1 MFACNVT
8 FMSMSNDVLRGYLR
22 TITTWGLS
30 LYVLLWV
37 LGRNHN
43 FLFLLLLS
51 WLFAIAMEPAI
62 RWVSR
67 RGFSRSRSVGVVMI
81 TLIILAAA
89 FFALFGG
96 ILLTQASSLVNDI
109 PSLITDVVNWLN
121 TTFTLTIDPQEIITA
136 LDVSPSQIAG
146 IASDLAGGVFGVISM
161 LLGGIFQLL
170 TLLLF
175 AFYFAAEAPQVR
187 RVLGSWLQPS
197 QQAVFAKTWD
207 IAVAKTAGF
216 VVSKIELAVASAA
229 VHSIAFAVIGVPYWL
244 AMGLITGII
253 SQFIPTVGTYLGV
266 LIPVLFAFF
275 VSPIDAL
282 WVIIVAS
289 VYQQVE
295 NYLISPRISRATM
308 DIHPAIAFGSVIVFA
323 NLFGA
328 LGALISIPLAAAI
341 VAVMDTYGKR
351 YDLIPELHEDKD

>member
-1 MFACNVT
+1 MFACNVA

-30 LYVLLWV
+30 VFVLLWV
-37 LGRNHN
+37 LHRNQN
-43 FLFLLLLS
+43 FLFMLLLA
-51 WLFAIAMEPAI
+51 WLFAIAMDPAV
-62 RWVSR
+62 RWVGR
-67 RGFSRSRSVGVVMI
+67 RGFSRSRSVAIVMVGLI
-81 TLIILAAA
+81 TLATA

-96 ILLTQASSLVNDI
+96 ILLTQAASLINDL

-121 TTFTLTIDPQEIITA
+121 STFTLTLDAQKIITA

-146 IASDLAGGVFGVISM
+146 IASNLAGGVFGVISM
-161 LLGGIFQLL
+161 LLGGILQLL

-187 RVLGSWLQPS
+187 RVLGSWLQPA
-197 QQAVFAKTWD
+197 QQEVFATTWN
-207 IAVAKTAGF
+207 IAVAKTGGF
-216 VVSKIELAVASAA
+216 VVSKIELAVASAI
-229 VHSIAFAVIGVPYWL
+229 VHSIAFAIIGVPYWL

-275 VSPIDAL
+275 IDPMDAL
-282 WVIIVAS
+282 WVLIVAS

-341 VAVMDTYGKR
+341 VSVMDTYGKR
-351 YDLIPELHEDKD
+351 YELIPQLHEEN

>member
-22 TITTWGLS
+22 TITTWSLS
-30 LYVLLWV
+30 LFVLLWV
-37 LGRNHN
+37 LHRNQN
-43 FLFLLLLS
+43 FLFLLLLA
-51 WLFAIAMEPAI
+51 WLFAIAMDPAV
-62 RWVSR
+62 RWVTR
-67 RGFSRSRSVGVVMI
+67 RGFTRSRAVAIVM
-81 TLIILAAA
+81 TSLIILAAA

-96 ILLTQASSLVNDI
+96 ILLTQAAALVNDL

-121 TTFTLTIDPQEIITA
+121 TTFTLTIDPQKIITA

-146 IASDLAGGVFGVISM
+146 IASNLAGGVFGVISM

-187 RVLGSWLQPS
+187 RVMGSWLQPA
-197 QQAVFAKTWD
+197 QQEVFATTWN
-207 IAVAKTAGF
+207 IAVAKTGGF
-216 VVSKIELAVASAA
+216 VVSKIELAVASAV
-229 VHSIAFAVIGVPYWL
+229 VHSIAFAIIGVPYWL

-253 SQFIPTVGTYLGV
+253 SQFIPTVGTYIGV
-266 LIPVLFAFF
+266 LIPMLFAFF
-275 VSPIDAL
+275 VDPMDAL
-282 WVIIVAS
+282 WVVIVAS

-308 DIHPAIAFGSVIVFA
+308 NIHPAIAFGSVIVFA

-341 VAVMDTYGKR
+341 VSVLDTYGKR
-351 YDLIPELHEDKD
+351 YDLIPQLHEDND